1 MGSRGLSK
9 DDTASV
15 HYQENTVQEYFCK
28 QRTIINIY
36 IYVYEIR
43 DLLFIK
49 KIENG
54 GKKERGH
61 PGALLL
67 LVNE

>member
-1 MGSRGLSK
+1 MGFRGLSK
-9 DDTASV
+9 DGTASA
-15 HYQENTVQEYFCK
+15 HYQESTVQEYFCR

-36 IYVYEIR
+36 RYIYEIR

-54 GKKERGH
+54 GKKEREH